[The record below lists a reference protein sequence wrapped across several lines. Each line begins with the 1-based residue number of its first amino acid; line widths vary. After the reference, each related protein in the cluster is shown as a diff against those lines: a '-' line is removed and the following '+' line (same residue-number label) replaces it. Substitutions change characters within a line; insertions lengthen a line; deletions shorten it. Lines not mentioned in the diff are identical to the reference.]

1 MQSVSLFNQ
10 FSTLYA
16 CERLCDHDRP
26 IIKDG
31 IIHPQTFEKQ
41 SKRILFIAKE
51 HNLGADGDDPDFAAD
66 YGVWWQDYVY
76 KRFAHRV
83 SEWAYGILNDFPE
96 DFHGISKEVRLEALR
111 SIALIN
117 VKKSSGTA
125 AANSK
130 VITAYI
136 NKSRALLQQQIIEIS
151 PTLIICCFRYDNY
164 PNDLFSEGGQ
174 SLGQGFEM
182 KRHSS
187 NLYSR
192 GLWDGMPVIN
202 FFHPSAR
209 KNKQFLYTELANAVS
224 YATSKKP

>member
-83 SEWAYGILNDFPE
+83 GLRDFERLPG
-96 DFHGISKEVRLEALR
+96 GISWHIQRDTVR
-111 SIALIN
+111 
-117 VKKSSGTA
+117 
-125 AANSK
+125 
-130 VITAYI
+130 
-136 NKSRALLQQQIIEIS
+136 S
-151 PTLIICCFRYDNY
+151 PPFYCA
-164 PNDLFSEGGQ
+164 
-174 SLGQGFEM
+174 
-182 KRHSS
+182 H
-187 NLYSR
+187 
-192 GLWDGMPVIN
+192 
-202 FFHPSAR
+202 
-209 KNKQFLYTELANAVS
+209 
-224 YATSKKP
+224 